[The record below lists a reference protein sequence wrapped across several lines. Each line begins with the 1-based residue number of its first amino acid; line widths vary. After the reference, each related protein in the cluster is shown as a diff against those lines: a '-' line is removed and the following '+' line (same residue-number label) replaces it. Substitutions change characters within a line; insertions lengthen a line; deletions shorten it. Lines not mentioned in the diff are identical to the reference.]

1 MNNEKI
7 ISNMNTF
14 IFRLNEQLGKWLAE
28 KLPKITEN
36 WWQEL
41 VLDNLSTLQKD
52 TFQNNDILDLK
63 GLDLAAL
70 LRVVD
75 RNWFV
80 ITILILNNFLR
91 IIFGEIRNSSF

>member
-80 ITILILNNFLR
+80 ITI
-91 IIFGEIRNSSF
+91 